1 MVEGQ
6 KNISTFYVSWNLY
19 HSFQYIQQ
27 ILKMPAINFVLLG
40 TETKMF
46 GMFQGDENTVGVP
59 VLLKASMVDPP

>member
-1 MVEGQ
+1 
-6 KNISTFYVSWNLY
+6 
-19 HSFQYIQQ
+19 
-27 ILKMPAINFVLLG
+27 MPAINFVLLG